1 MLSKDTELLLPG
13 TNLRIYLQLAY
24 TSFLLTIRICIPAK
38 NTFSKLATK
47 ALVKDVNLVQS

>member
-13 TNLRIYLQLAY
+13 TDLRIYLQLAY